1 MSYLFL
7 DFETFSEADLKK
19 VGSYAYAEHPTTEV
33 LICTYAFDDEPVQVW
48 DCTDGSD
55 MPGDLHRALRRLVK
69 PNSRIKMVWHNGS
82 MFDRLIMKHCWGF
95 DIPVSNTIDT
105 MIWAFR
111 HALPGSLDALCEVLG
126 VSADNAKDKRGK
138 ALIQRFS
145 KPTPKNYKIR
155 RYTAETHPDEWALF
169 IKYAVSDITAMREV
183 FHKLPR
189 WGNSEFEDRVLE
201 LDQLINDR
209 GFKVDVALAEAAIE
223 AVEKHKAQLQEEAQR
238 KYGGSLTGKDFLPI
252 LRELAPA
259 HRIHNAQKSTLND
272 LLADDDL
279 PDDAR
284 TIIEMRLGAASTAS
298 TKYNPLLLGRS
309 SDDRRRGCLQ
319 YGGAKRTLRWAG
331 KGFQPQNLARGYY
344 HDDELDKG
352 ISALLKG
359 RAHRRFDV
367 AKLTASTVR
376 SCIIP
381 EAGHKFVVADYSN
394 VEGRGLAWLAGEE
407 TALDT
412 FRAGLDIYCVT
423 AGKMFGMDPDD
434 IKKNFKEI
442 RQIGKACELGLGY
455 EGGVGAF
462 VTFAKN
468 LGLDLIEM
476 AKTMDGTFPDH
487 IWAATARGYEWA
499 RIQEAKRPPH
509 PGEKDD
515 RPSYILDKKVWRTC
529 DAIKRMWRESHPETV
544 AFWRDLKDG
553 ILAAVRNPGREFW
566 AGAHLRRNGERAIR
580 IWRTVENDSSGRKVP
595 GWWLCMELPSG
606 RILSY
611 PGIGVS
617 VTKETDEDGRVN
629 TNVRI
634 KYQGENQLTRQW
646 TTLYTHGGKA
656 CENIVQA
663 LCRDLLAY
671 AMINVEGGGYPI
683 VLSVHDELVCETPDT
698 PEYTVAELEKLMCAL
713 PEWAEGFPLVAEGQE
728 LKRYAK

>member
-1 MSYLFL
+1 MSYLYL

-155 RYTAETHPDEWALF
+155 RYTSETHPDEWALF

-223 AVEKHKAQLQEEAQR
+223 AVEKHKAQLQEEAQL

-352 ISALLKG
+352 ISALLKR

-580 IWRTVENDSSGRKVP
+580 IWRTVEFDSSGRKVP
-595 GWWLCMELPSG
+595 GWWLCVELPSG

-671 AMINVEGGGYPI
+671 AMIKVEDGGYPI

-698 PEYTVAELEKLMCAL
+698 PEYSVAELERLMCAL
-713 PEWAEGFPLVAEGQE
+713 PEWAEGFPLVAEGSE
-728 LKRYAK
+728 MYRYAK

>member
-69 PNSRIKMVWHNGS
+69 PNSRIKMVWHNGGL
-82 MFDRLIMKHCWGF
+82 FDRLIMKNCWGF

-189 WGNSEFEDRVLE
+189 WGNSDFEDRVLE

-272 LLADDDL
+272 LLSDDDL

-309 SDDRRRGCLQ
+309 SDDRRRGCIQ
-319 YGGAKRTLRWAG
+319 YGGAKRTLRFAG

-394 VEGRGLAWLAGEE
+394 VEGRGLAWLAGEDDLIE
-407 TALDT
+407 VFVNGVDVYKKLASTVFNVAYE
-412 FRAGLDIYCVT
+412 AVT
-423 AGKMFGMDPDD
+423 KDQ
-434 IKKNFKEI
+434 
-442 RQIGKACELGLGY
+442 RQIAKAMVLGLGY
-455 EGGVGAF
+455 AGGVGAF

-468 LGLDLIEM
+468 LGLDLNDM
-476 AKTMDGTFPDH
+476 TNTLDGTFPDH

-499 RIQEAKRPPH
+499 RIQEAKRPPR

-529 DAIKRMWRESHPETV
+529 DALKRMYREANPAIV
-544 AFWRDLKDG
+544 QFWRDIED
-553 ILAAVRNPGREFW
+553 AAMAAIRNPGKEFT
-566 AGAHLRRNGERAIR
+566 AGPRGVKFSRN
-580 IWRTVENDSSGRKVP
+580 VETDNNGNKVA
-595 GWWLCMELPSG
+595 GWWLRMTLPSG
-606 RILSY
+606 RVMSY
-611 PGIGVS
+611 PGVGLSVS
-617 VTKETDEDGRVN
+617 KETDEDGKVS

-646 TTLYTHGGKA
+646 GFQYTYSGKLV
-656 CENIVQA
+656 ENCTQA
-663 LCRDLLAY
+663 LCRDLLAN
-671 AMINVEGGGYPI
+671 ALLNVEANGYPI
-683 VLSVHDELVCETPDT
+683 VLHVHDEIICETPDL
-698 PEYTVAELEKLMCAL
+698 PEYNVAELERLMCEL

>member
-33 LICTYAFDDEPVQVW
+33 LICTYAFDDEPVRVW

-155 RYTAETHPDEWALF
+155 RYTADTHPEEWALF

-189 WGNSEFEDRVLE
+189 WGNSDFEDRVLE

-515 RPSYILDKKVWRTC
+515 LPSYILDKKVWRTC

-580 IWRTVENDSSGRKVP
+580 IWRTVEFDSSGREVP

-617 VTKETDEDGRVN
+617 VTKETDEDGQVN

-671 AMINVEGGGYPI
+671 AMINVERGGYPI

-698 PEYTVAELEKLMCAL
+698 PEYTVAELEKLMCSL
-713 PEWAEGFPLVAEGQE
+713 PEWAEGFPLVAEGAE
-728 LKRYAK
+728 MMRYAK